1 MLIAMLVVA
10 FARRF
15 RFIAAVF
22 VAAAILIAAVFSFLV
37 LIVFHNVSPYL
48 KTKANALI
56 VIGVHPRKVNANRRI
71 LDLLCIRDILS
82 MRFPRLP
89 YAHIRYKSIK

>member
-37 LIVFHNVSPYL
+37 LIVFHNVSP
-48 KTKANALI
+48 
-56 VIGVHPRKVNANRRI
+56 
-71 LDLLCIRDILS
+71 
-82 MRFPRLP
+82 F
-89 YAHIRYKSIK
+89 